1 MSQGTRGYRDCRGT
15 VNDHPP
21 MRWGGRKRVVV
32 QLSDNAMVIFLDGWC
47 RIELHVV
54 ERMLTTRGDDCAV
67 MTEGRTERRGG
78 DVRFAFVLGE
88 YVHCAQ
94 VNLDCFQLD

>member
-1 MSQGTRGYRDCRGT
+1 M
-15 VNDHPP
+15 
-21 MRWGGRKRVVV
+21 VV

-67 MTEGRTERRGG
+67 ITEGRTERRDG
-78 DVRFAFVLGE
+78 DVRFA
-88 YVHCAQ
+88 
-94 VNLDCFQLD
+94 